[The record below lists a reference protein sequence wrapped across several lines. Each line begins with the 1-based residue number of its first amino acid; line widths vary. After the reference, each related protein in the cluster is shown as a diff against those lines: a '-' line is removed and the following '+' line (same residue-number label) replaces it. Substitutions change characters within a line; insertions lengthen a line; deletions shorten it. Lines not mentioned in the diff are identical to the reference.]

1 VALALLD
8 SRDGDRMLTASVP
21 RLDLAEHAQ
30 GIAVS
35 VGAVLAL
42 PSLYEMRL
50 YLRNNGWRRSVMKG
64 LTVYIAGRQRW
75 YLTYEDLTAYIGQPI
90 RGNGFQYRRA
100 RLGEVPHMKGLMERM
115 PEAVLRRW
123 CGPGYFFFVTWKD
136 GEAVSYRCLST
147 YVHPG
152 VAGFVGLGP
161 EQLFM
166 VDEFTVPKY
175 RRRGITRQMAYAM
188 APWVVG
194 QGYHEVLGIHRTDN
208 HNTVAAARAKGVARL
223 GIITRSRLLWT
234 TRFSYKPESLDPR
247 APVLS
252 AGRLLIGLTPDLE
265 GRVV

>member
-1 VALALLD
+1 MAPLAIVASQPLPLAQHAHGLAL
-8 SRDGDRMLTASVP
+8 S
-21 RLDLAEHAQ
+21 
-30 GIAVS
+30 I
-35 VGAVLAL
+35 GAAILL
-42 PSLYEMRL
+42 PSLHEIRL
-50 YLRNNGWRRSVMKG
+50 YLRNNGLRRSLIKG
-64 LTVYIAGRQRW
+64 VTAYLVGRQRW

-90 RGNGFQYRRA
+90 RGNGFQFRRA

-152 VAGFVGLGP
+152 VSGFVRLAP
-161 EQLFM
+161 DQLFM

-194 QGYHEVLGIHRTDN
+194 QGFREVLGIHRTNN
-208 HNTVAAARAKGVARL
+208 HDTVAAARAKGVTRL
-223 GIITRSRLLWT
+223 GTITRSRLLWT
-234 TRFSYKPESLDPR
+234 TRFSYKSETAGWRPPAGATR
-247 APVLS
+247 APS
-252 AGRLLIGLTPDLE
+252 PALIGLASDLE
-265 GRVV
+265 ERVV